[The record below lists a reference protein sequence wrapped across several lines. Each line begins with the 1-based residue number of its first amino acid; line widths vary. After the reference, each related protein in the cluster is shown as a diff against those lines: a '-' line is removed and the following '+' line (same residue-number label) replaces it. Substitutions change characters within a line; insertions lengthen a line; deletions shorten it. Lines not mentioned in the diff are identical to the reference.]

1 MTVTQKKADLIPA
14 QRRHLILELIRRK
27 GAISVHELAQTTE
40 ASLPTIRRDLDW
52 LARTGAIQRSHGGA
66 SLKTA
71 PGTTFEPDYHITSR
85 VAREE
90 KTRIGRCAAERLRDG
105 QSVIF
110 DSSSTVYEAAYRVV
124 EMGLSLTAI
133 TNDLRIGELLAGCPS
148 INLLISGGTLRP
160 GSYTL
165 FGEPGVSF
173 LQDLHVDVALMG
185 IHAITDNSSC
195 CDTSLDIAY
204 AKRYMV
210 AAAASVMILADA
222 TKFGH
227 VAFYHAFDIDDR
239 FTIITDRHLPAAI
252 QSNLAA
258 LGAPVIVA
266 TDAGTAGIDQPPN
279 RRPHQD
285 QPIPNPRTNPG
296 GPRFEEKTDQI

>member
-14 QRRHLILELIRRK
+14 QRRHLILELIRRT
-27 GAISVHELAQTTE
+27 GAISVHELAASTE

-52 LARTGAIQRSHGGA
+52 LARAGAIQRSHGGA

-90 KTRIGRCAAERLRDG
+90 KTRIGRYAADRLRDG

-124 EMGLSLTAI
+124 EKGLTLTAI

-165 FGEPGVSF
+165 FGEPGTSF

-185 IHAITDNSSC
+185 IHAITNESSC

-210 AAAASVMILADA
+210 AAAGSVMILADA

-239 FTIITDRHLPAAI
+239 FTIVTDRPLPAAI
-252 QSNLAA
+252 RSNLAA
-258 LGAPVIVA
+258 RGAPVTVA
-266 TDAGTAGIDQPPN
+266 TGREPADSDKPPS
-279 RRPHQD
+279 RPHHND
-285 QPIPNPRTNPG
+285 QRNSNQKTNPG
-296 GPRFEEKTDQI
+296 GPRFEEEADQI

>member
-27 GAISVHELAQTTE
+27 GVISVHELAQSTE

-52 LARTGAIQRSHGGA
+52 LARAGAIQRSHGGA

-85 VAREE
+85 IAREE
-90 KTRIGRCAAERLRDG
+90 KSQIGRCAADRLRNG

-124 EMGLSLTAI
+124 EKGLSLTAI

-148 INLLISGGTLRP
+148 IRLLISGGTLRP

-165 FGEPGVSF
+165 FGEPGTSF
-173 LQDLHVDVALMG
+173 LRDLHVDVALMG
-185 IHAITDNSSC
+185 IHAITADSSC

-204 AKRYMV
+204 TKRHMV
-210 AAAASVMILADA
+210 AAAGSVMILADA
-222 TKFGH
+222 TKFDH

-239 FTIITDRHLPAAI
+239 FEIITDRPLPAAI
-252 QSNLAA
+252 LNNLADR
-258 LGAPVIVA
+258 GAPVIVA
-266 TDAGTAGIDQPPN
+266 APCRTAATETPPGGLQHHN
-279 RRPHQD
+279 HLHPKQ
-285 QPIPNPRTNPG
+285 RTNPG
-296 GPRFEEKTDQI
+296 GHRFEEKTDQI

>member
-14 QRRHLILELIRRK
+14 QRRHLILELIRRT
-27 GAISVHELAQTTE
+27 GVISVHDLAASTE

-52 LARTGAIQRSHGGA
+52 LARSGAIQRSHGGA

-71 PGTTFEPDYHITSR
+71 PGTTFEPDFHITSR

-110 DSSSTVYEAAYRVV
+110 DSSSTVYEAAYRAV
-124 EMGLSLTAI
+124 EKGLSLTAV

-148 INLLISGGTLRP
+148 IRLLISGGTLRP

-165 FGEPGVSF
+165 CGEPGTSF
-173 LQDLHVDVALMG
+173 LQEVHVDVALMG
-185 IHAITDNSSC
+185 IHAITADSSC

-204 AKRYMV
+204 AKRSMV
-210 AAAASVMILADA
+210 AAAESVMILADA
-222 TKFGH
+222 TKFGQ
-227 VAFYHAFDIDDR
+227 VAFYRAFDIDSR
-239 FTIITDRHLPAAI
+239 CEIVTDRPLPAAI
-252 QSNLAA
+252 EDNLAA
-258 LGAPVIVA
+258 RGAPVTVA
-266 TDAGTAGIDQPPN
+266 TAGGPADSDKPPSRLPHNDQRN
-279 RRPHQD
+279 SNQK
-285 QPIPNPRTNPG
+285 TNPG
-296 GPRFEEKTDQI
+296 GSRFEEKADQI

>member
-14 QRRHLILELIRRK
+14 QRRHLILELIRRQ
-27 GAISVHELAQTTE
+27 GVISVHELARSTE

-52 LARTGAIQRSHGGA
+52 LARSGAIQRSHGGA

-85 VAREE
+85 IAREE
-90 KTRIGRCAAERLRDG
+90 KTQIGRCAADQLRSG

-124 EMGLSLTAI
+124 EKGLSLTAI

-148 INLLISGGTLRP
+148 IRLLISGGSLRP

-165 FGEPGVSF
+165 FGEPGTSF
-173 LQDLHVDVALMG
+173 LRDLHVDVALMG
-185 IHAITDNSSC
+185 IHAITADSSC

-204 AKRYMV
+204 TKRYMV
-210 AAAASVMILADA
+210 AAAGSVMILADA

-239 FTIITDRHLPAAI
+239 FEIITDRPLPVAMLN
-252 QSNLAA
+252 NLAA
-258 LGAPVIVA
+258 RGAPVTVA
-266 TDAGTAGIDQPPN
+266 APCGSSATGTPPN
-279 RRPHQD
+279 HLQHHN
-285 QPIPNPRTNPG
+285 QLHPNQRTNPG
-296 GPRFEEKTDQI
+296 GTRFEEKTDQI